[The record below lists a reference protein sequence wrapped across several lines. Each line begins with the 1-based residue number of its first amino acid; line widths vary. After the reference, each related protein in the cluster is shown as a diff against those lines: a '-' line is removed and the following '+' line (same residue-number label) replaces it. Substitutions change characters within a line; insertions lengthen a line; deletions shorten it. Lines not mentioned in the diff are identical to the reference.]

1 MKTFIFNRFRLLI
14 VLTELIPVY
23 PQSSGIRSN
32 QKIFFAVRIRSLR
45 TADYRIY
52 FWRHYSVDQE
62 MFNA

>member
-32 QKIFFAVRIRSLR
+32 QKIFFICCK
-45 TADYRIY
+45 D
-52 FWRHYSVDQE
+52 
-62 MFNA
+62 